1 MKKTFIEVD
10 QDAIENTLNTGE
22 KLCVVCNNGE
32 TILGWF
38 HGFIQGCEPGGDWH
52 VQGIGVCTS
61 ASAMLS
67 SADIREDQES
77 IYFHEIASIHII
89 KRSMTPVEVK

>member
-10 QDAIENTLNTGE
+10 QNAIENTLNTGE

-38 HGFIQGCEPGGDWH
+38 HGFIQGCEPKGDWRNE
-52 VQGIGVCTS
+52 GIGVSRT
-61 ASAMLS
+61 AAAFHS
-67 SADIREDQES
+67 SADIREDQEYV
-77 IYFHEIASIHII
+77 YFNEIASIHII
-89 KRSMTPVEVK
+89 KRSITPVEVK